1 MCDVMHSA
9 GAIHCPR
16 RRFRGFTLVELLVV
30 VSIIALLIAILLPG
44 LSKAKQ
50 AARTTVCASQLRQ
63 VTMGLMQYSLDDG
76 RLPFRSWDIA
86 DPAKPYE
93 FWVGA
98 IQAQNYLS
106 NMGVFFCPSSEQ
118 GRNQRLFGKTWWQS
132 LTPTSGGW
140 LYASYGVNQTGAV
153 PRGSDVMTWKTA
165 KRAALE
171 QLPPDT
177 ILVTEC
183 SNYQSRNQPVY
194 DEYGG
199 CWIVA
204 NQSLNSEL
212 AVMRHGGVVN
222 YSAPDGHVQTSSGP
236 ALGWRLTDS
245 YQDPGGLP
253 WGTGF
258 SSVNPP
264 WNSGNSAVKP

>member
-1 MCDVMHSA
+1 MCH
-9 GAIHCPR
+9 PR
-16 RRFRGFTLVELLVV
+16 PLHGFTLVELLVV

-50 AARTTVCASQLRQ
+50 AARTTVCATQLRQ

-98 IQAQNYLS
+98 IQAQNYLG
-106 NMGVFFCPSSEQ
+106 NMGVFFCPGSEK
-118 GRNQRLFGKTWWQS
+118 GRNEQLYGKTWWRS
-132 LTPTSGGW
+132 LTPTSTGW
-140 LYASYGVNQTGAV
+140 LYAGYGVNQTGAV
-153 PRGSDVMTWKTA
+153 PRGLDVMTWKTL
-165 KRAALE
+165 KRAAIE

-183 SNYQSRNQPVY
+183 SNYASRTDTVY
-194 DEYGG
+194 TEYGS
-199 CWIVA
+199 CWIVPGQTLA
-204 NQSLNSEL
+204 SEL
-212 AVMRHGGVVN
+212 AAMRHTGVVN
-222 YSAPDGHVQTSSGP
+222 YSAPDGHVQTSSGS

-253 WGTGF
+253 WVSGF
-258 SSVNPP
+258 SSLNPP
-264 WNSGNSAVKP
+264 WNVGNPAVKP